1 MVLERM
7 NISAPGKLRQE
18 LGSALASLL
27 ESTQVQHGCLS
38 CRLSEDW
45 QFSGELIVE
54 AKWETIHDL
63 TRHLQSDTY
72 KRFLLL
78 MELSPVAPRLE
89 FYMVAET
96 RGLDLVEEAR
106 KCPSETEMKQP
117 EQSRDGILGSESTPS
132 ECAAFYRDGFDG
144 KSKNL

>member
-18 LGSALASLL
+18 LGSALASLV
-27 ESTQVQHGCLS
+27 EPTQVQQGCLS
-38 CRLSEDW
+38 CRVSEDW
-45 QFSGELIVE
+45 QCSGELSVE

-78 MELSPVAPRLE
+78 MELSPIAPRLE
-89 FYMVAET
+89 FYTVAET

-106 KCPSETEMKQP
+106 NCLTGTDLKRSEP
-117 EQSRDGILGSESTPS
+117 
-132 ECAAFYRDGFDG
+132 
-144 KSKNL
+144 